1 MSITLDSV
9 ERINTLKQ
17 GIETVTGES
26 YNDLT
31 EGVQVLKDGYG
42 KGDTE
47 EIERLIDESGVIEYD
62 IANR

>member
-1 MSITLDSV
+1 MSDKFVFPGNLASLKSGV
-9 ERINTLKQ
+9 EATI
-17 GIETVTGES
+17 GEK
-26 YNDLT
+26 YPTLT